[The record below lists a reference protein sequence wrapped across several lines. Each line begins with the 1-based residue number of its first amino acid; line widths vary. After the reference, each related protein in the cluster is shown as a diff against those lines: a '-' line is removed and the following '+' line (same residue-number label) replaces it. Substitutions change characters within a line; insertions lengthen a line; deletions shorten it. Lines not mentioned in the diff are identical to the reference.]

1 MMTLYMVNDPVI
13 GEISFSTALEAII
26 YALEIGVNEI
36 TVCQWFVDYNSLVT
50 LANIPMEEVRI

>member
-1 MMTLYMVNDPVI
+1 MMTLYMVNDPQI

-26 YALEIGVNEI
+26 YALEIGVDEI
-36 TVCQWFVDYNSLVT
+36 TVCQWFVGDYIS